1 MDILLALLP
10 AIAWGNVLLVSV
22 KMGGGAY
29 SQTVGMTIGAL
40 FFASIMFAFTQPALT
55 LTVLIVGF
63 ISGIFWALGQVN
75 QLKTVETLGVST
87 TVTISTG
94 MQLVA
99 TSIFGVIVFHEW
111 TTTTTIILGTIAI
124 LLIVVGVVF
133 TSLDDKENAQP
144 PGQFKKGILTLI
156 LSTFGYLVYV
166 IIIRWYNIDG
176 WAAILPQAVGMFA
189 GAVLLTAKH
198 KPFNKYA
205 IRNILSGLLWG
216 TGNLFLFLSQ
226 PKVGVATSFSL
237 SQTGIVIST
246 FGAIVF
252 LGEKKTKRQMVFI
265 ALGSVLIIGGAVL
278 LGLTKK

>member
-10 AIAWGNVLLVSV
+10 ALAWGNVLLVSV

-40 FFASIMFAFTQPALT
+40 FFATIMYAFTTPALS
-55 LTVLIVGF
+55 LTILIVGF
-63 ISGIFWALGQVN
+63 ISGLFWALGQVN
-75 QLKTVETLGVST
+75 QLKTVQTIGVST

-99 TSIFGVIVFHEW
+99 TSIFGVIAFHEW
-111 TTTTTIILGTIAI
+111 TTTTTIIIGTIAI
-124 LLIVVGVVF
+124 LFIVIGVVF

-144 PGQFKKGILTLI
+144 PGQLKKGLLTLI
-156 LSTFGYLVYV
+156 VSTFGYFGYV

-176 WAAILPQAVGMFA
+176 WAAILPQAVGMFV
-189 GAVLLTAKH
+189 GAVILTFKH

-205 IRNILSGLLWG
+205 IRNIVSGLLWG
-216 TGNLFLFLSQ
+216 TGNLFLLLSL
-226 PKVGVATSFSL
+226 PRVGVATSFSL

-265 ALGSVLIIGGAVL
+265 ALGSALIIGGAVL
-278 LGLTKK
+278 LGLAKA

>member
-10 AIAWGNVLLVSV
+10 ALAWGNVLLVSV

-40 FFASIMFAFTQPALT
+40 FFATIMYAFTTPALS
-55 LTVLIVGF
+55 LTILIIGF
-63 ISGIFWALGQVN
+63 ISGLFWALGQVN
-75 QLKTVETLGVST
+75 QLKTVQTLGVST

-99 TSIFGVIVFHEW
+99 TSIFGVIAFHEW
-111 TTTTTIILGTIAI
+111 TTTTTIIMGTIAI

-144 PGQFKKGILTLI
+144 QGQLKKGLLTLI
-156 LSTFGYLVYV
+156 VSTVGYFMYV

-176 WAAILPQAVGMFA
+176 WSAILPQAVGMFV
-189 GAVLLTAKH
+189 GAVVLTFKH

-216 TGNLFLFLSQ
+216 TGNLFLLLSL
-226 PKVGVATSFSL
+226 PRVGVATSFSL

-265 ALGSVLIIGGAVL
+265 ALGSALIIGGAVL
-278 LGLTKK
+278 LGLAKA

>member
-10 AIAWGNVLLVSV
+10 ALAWGNVLLVSV

-40 FFASIMFAFTQPALT
+40 FFATIMYAFTTPALS
-55 LTVLIVGF
+55 LSILIVGF
-63 ISGIFWALGQVN
+63 VSGLFWALGQVN
-75 QLKTVETLGVST
+75 QLKTVQTIGVST

-99 TSIFGVIVFHEW
+99 TSIFGVIAFHEW
-111 TTTTTIILGTIAI
+111 TTTTTIIMGTIAI
-124 LLIVVGVVF
+124 ILIVIGVVF

-144 PGQFKKGILTLI
+144 PGQLKKGLLTLI
-156 LSTFGYLVYV
+156 ISTFGYFGYV

-176 WAAILPQAVGMFA
+176 WAAILPQAVGMFV
-189 GAVLLTAKH
+189 GAFVLTFKH

-216 TGNLFLFLSQ
+216 TGNLFLLLSL
-226 PKVGVATSFSL
+226 PRVGVATSFSL

-265 ALGSVLIIGGAVL
+265 ALGSALIIGGAVL
-278 LGLTKK
+278 LGLAKA

>member
-10 AIAWGNVLLVSV
+10 ALAWGNILLISV

-29 SQTVGMTIGAL
+29 SQTVGITIGAL
-40 FFASIMFAFTQPALT
+40 FFATIMYAFTTPVLSLT
-55 LTVLIVGF
+55 ILIVGF
-63 ISGIFWALGQVN
+63 ISGLFWALGQVN
-75 QLKTVETLGVST
+75 QLKTVQTLGVST

-99 TSIFGVIVFHEW
+99 TSIFGVIAFHEW
-111 TTTTTIILGTIAI
+111 TTTTTIIMGTIAI
-124 LLIVVGVVF
+124 LLIVIGVVL

-144 PGQFKKGILTLI
+144 PGQLKKGLLTLI
-156 LSTFGYLVYV
+156 VSTFGYFVYV

-176 WAAILPQAVGMFA
+176 WAAILPQAVGMFV
-189 GAVLLTAKH
+189 GAVILTFKH

-216 TGNLFLFLSQ
+216 TGNLFLLLSLS
-226 PKVGVATSFSL
+226 KVGVATSFPL

-246 FGAIVF
+246 FGAIIF

-265 ALGSVLIIGGAVL
+265 AIGSALIIGGAIL
-278 LGLTKK
+278 LGMTKS

>member
-10 AIAWGNVLLVSV
+10 ALAWGNILLISV

-40 FFASIMFAFTQPALT
+40 VFATIMYAFTTPALS
-55 LTVLIVGF
+55 LTILIVGF
-63 ISGIFWALGQVN
+63 ISGLFWALGQVN
-75 QLKTVETLGVST
+75 QLKTVQTIGVST

-99 TSIFGVIVFHEW
+99 TTIFGVIAFHEW

-124 LLIVVGVVF
+124 LLIVIGVVF

-144 PGQFKKGILTLI
+144 PGQLKKGIVTLI
-156 LSTFGYLVYV
+156 TSTFGYLVYV
-166 IIIRWYNIDG
+166 VIIRWYNVDG
-176 WAAILPQAVGMFA
+176 WSAILPQAVGMFV
-189 GAVLLTAKH
+189 GAVILTAKH

-237 SQTGIVIST
+237 SQTGIIIST
-246 FGAIVF
+246 FGAIIF

-265 ALGSVLIIGGAVL
+265 ALGSALIIGGAVL
-278 LGLTKK
+278 LGMTKS

>member
-10 AIAWGNVLLVSV
+10 ALAWGNILLISV

-40 FFASIMFAFTQPALT
+40 VFATIMYAFTTPALS
-55 LTVLIVGF
+55 LTILIVGF
-63 ISGIFWALGQVN
+63 ISGLFWALGQVN
-75 QLKTVETLGVST
+75 QLKTVQTIGVST

-99 TSIFGVIVFHEW
+99 TTIFGVIAFHEW

-124 LLIVVGVVF
+124 LLIVIGVVF

-144 PGQFKKGILTLI
+144 PGQLKKGIVTLI
-156 LSTFGYLVYV
+156 TSTFGYLVYV
-166 IIIRWYNIDG
+166 VIIRWYNVDG
-176 WAAILPQAVGMFA
+176 WSAILPQAVGMFV
-189 GAVLLTAKH
+189 GAVILTAKH

-205 IRNILSGLLWG
+205 VRNILSGLLWG

-237 SQTGIVIST
+237 SQTGIIIST
-246 FGAIVF
+246 FGAILF

-265 ALGSVLIIGGAVL
+265 ALGSALIIGGAVL
-278 LGLTKK
+278 LGMTKS

>member
-10 AIAWGNVLLVSV
+10 ALAWGNVLLVSV

-40 FFASIMFAFTQPALT
+40 FFATIMYAFTTPALS
-55 LTVLIVGF
+55 LTILIVGF
-63 ISGIFWALGQVN
+63 ISGLFWALGQVN
-75 QLKTVETLGVST
+75 QLKTVQTIGVST

-99 TSIFGVIVFHEW
+99 TSIFGVIAFHEW
-111 TTTTTIILGTIAI
+111 TTTTTIIMGTIAI
-124 LLIVVGVVF
+124 LFIVIGVVF

-144 PGQFKKGILTLI
+144 PGQLKKGLLTLI
-156 LSTFGYLVYV
+156 VSTFGYFGYV

-176 WAAILPQAVGMFA
+176 WAAILPQAVGMFV
-189 GAVLLTAKH
+189 GAVILTFKH

-216 TGNLFLFLSQ
+216 TGNLFLLLSL
-226 PKVGVATSFSL
+226 PRVGVATSFSL

-265 ALGSVLIIGGAVL
+265 ALGSALIIGGAVL
-278 LGLTKK
+278 LGVAKS

>member
-10 AIAWGNVLLVSV
+10 ALAWGNVLLVSV

-40 FFASIMFAFTQPALT
+40 FFATIMYAFTTPALS
-55 LTVLIVGF
+55 LSILIVGF
-63 ISGIFWALGQVN
+63 ISGLFWALGQVN
-75 QLKTVETLGVST
+75 QLKTVQTIGVST

-99 TSIFGVIVFHEW
+99 TSIFGVIAFHEW
-111 TTTTTIILGTIAI
+111 TTTTTIIMGTIAI
-124 LLIVVGVVF
+124 IFIVIGVVF

-144 PGQFKKGILTLI
+144 PGQLKKGLLTLI
-156 LSTFGYLVYV
+156 VSTFGYFGYV

-176 WAAILPQAVGMFA
+176 WAAILPQAVGMFV
-189 GAVLLTAKH
+189 GAVVLTFKH

-216 TGNLFLFLSQ
+216 TGNLFLLLSL
-226 PKVGVATSFSL
+226 PRVGVATSFSL

-265 ALGSVLIIGGAVL
+265 ALGSALIIGGAVL
-278 LGLTKK
+278 LGLAKA

>member
-10 AIAWGNVLLVSV
+10 ALAWGNVLLVSV

-40 FFASIMFAFTQPALT
+40 FFATIMYAFTTPALS
-55 LTVLIVGF
+55 LSILIVGF
-63 ISGIFWALGQVN
+63 VSGLFWALGQVN
-75 QLKTVETLGVST
+75 QLKTVQTIGVST

-99 TSIFGVIVFHEW
+99 TSIFGVIAFHEW
-111 TTTTTIILGTIAI
+111 TTTTTIIMGTIAI
-124 LLIVVGVVF
+124 ILIVIGVVF

-144 PGQFKKGILTLI
+144 PGQLKKGLLTLI
-156 LSTFGYLVYV
+156 ISTFGYFGYV

-176 WAAILPQAVGMFA
+176 WAAILPQAVGMFV
-189 GAVLLTAKH
+189 GAFVLTFKH

-216 TGNLFLFLSQ
+216 TGNLFLLLSL
-226 PKVGVATSFSL
+226 PRVGVATSFSL

-265 ALGSVLIIGGAVL
+265 ALGSTLIIGGAVL
-278 LGLTKK
+278 LGLAKS

>member
-10 AIAWGNVLLVSV
+10 ALAWGNILLVSV

-40 FFASIMFAFTQPALT
+40 FFAIIMYAFTTPALS
-55 LTVLIVGF
+55 LTILIVGF
-63 ISGIFWALGQVN
+63 ISGLFWALGQVN
-75 QLKTVETLGVST
+75 QLKTVERMGVST

-99 TSIFGVIVFHEW
+99 TTIFGVIAFHEW
-111 TTTTTIILGTIAI
+111 ATTTTIILGTIAI
-124 LLIVVGVVF
+124 LLIVIGVVF

-144 PGQFKKGILTLI
+144 PGQLKKGIVTLI
-156 LSTFGYLVYV
+156 ISTFGYLVYV
-166 IIIRWYNIDG
+166 VIIRWYNVDG
-176 WAAILPQAVGMFA
+176 WAAILPQAVGMFV
-189 GAVLLTAKH
+189 GAVILTAKH

-205 IRNILSGLLWG
+205 VRNILSGLLWG

-237 SQTGIVIST
+237 SQTGIIIST
-246 FGAIVF
+246 FGAIIF

-265 ALGSVLIIGGAVL
+265 ALGSALIIGGAVL
-278 LGLTKK
+278 LGMTKS

>member
-10 AIAWGNVLLVSV
+10 ALAWGNVLLVSV

-40 FFASIMFAFTQPALT
+40 FFATIMYAFTTPALS
-55 LTVLIVGF
+55 LTILIVGF
-63 ISGIFWALGQVN
+63 ISGLFWALGQVN
-75 QLKTVETLGVST
+75 QLKTVQTIGVST

-99 TSIFGVIVFHEW
+99 TSIFGVIAFHEW
-111 TTTTTIILGTIAI
+111 TTTTTIIMGTIAI
-124 LLIVVGVVF
+124 LFIVIGVVF

-144 PGQFKKGILTLI
+144 PGQLKKGLLTLI
-156 LSTFGYLVYV
+156 VSTFGYFGYV

-176 WAAILPQAVGMFA
+176 WAAILPQAVGMFV
-189 GAVLLTAKH
+189 GAVILTFKH

-205 IRNILSGLLWG
+205 IRNIVSGLLWG
-216 TGNLFLFLSQ
+216 TGNLFLLLSL
-226 PKVGVATSFSL
+226 PRVGVATSFSL

-265 ALGSVLIIGGAVL
+265 ALGSALIIGGAVL
-278 LGLTKK
+278 LGLAKA

>member
-10 AIAWGNVLLVSV
+10 ALAWGNILIVSV

-40 FFASIMFAFTQPALT
+40 FFATIIYAFTTPALS
-55 LTVLIVGF
+55 LTILIVGF
-63 ISGIFWALGQVN
+63 ISGLFWALGQVN
-75 QLKTVETLGVST
+75 QLKTVERMGVST

-99 TSIFGVIVFHEW
+99 TTIFGVIAFHEW
-111 TTTTTIILGTIAI
+111 ATTTTIILGTIAI
-124 LLIVVGVVF
+124 LLIVIGVVF

-144 PGQFKKGILTLI
+144 PGQLKKGIVTLI
-156 LSTFGYLVYV
+156 ISTFGYLVYV
-166 IIIRWYNIDG
+166 VIIRWFNVDG
-176 WAAILPQAVGMFA
+176 WSAILPQAVGMFV
-189 GAVLLTAKH
+189 GAVILTAKH

-246 FGAIVF
+246 FGAILF

-265 ALGSVLIIGGAVL
+265 ALGSALIIGGAVL
-278 LGLTKK
+278 LGMTKS

>member
-10 AIAWGNVLLVSV
+10 ALAWGNILLISV

-29 SQTVGMTIGAL
+29 SQTVGITIGAL
-40 FFASIMFAFTQPALT
+40 FFATIMYVFTTPVLSLT
-55 LTVLIVGF
+55 ILIVGF
-63 ISGIFWALGQVN
+63 ISGLFWALGQVN
-75 QLKTVETLGVST
+75 QLKTVQTLGVST

-99 TSIFGVIVFHEW
+99 TSIFGVIAFHEW
-111 TTTTTIILGTIAI
+111 TTTTTIIMGTIAI
-124 LLIVVGVVF
+124 LFIVIGVVL

-144 PGQFKKGILTLI
+144 PGQLKKGLLTLI
-156 LSTFGYLVYV
+156 VSTFGYFVYV

-176 WAAILPQAVGMFA
+176 WAAILPQAVGMFV
-189 GAVLLTAKH
+189 GAVVLTFKH

-216 TGNLFLFLSQ
+216 TGNFFLLLSL
-226 PKVGVATSFSL
+226 PRVGVATSFSL
-237 SQTGIVIST
+237 SQTGIIFST

-252 LGEKKTKRQMVFI
+252 LGEKKTKRQMGFI
-265 ALGSVLIIGGAVL
+265 VLGSALIIGGAVL
-278 LGLTKK
+278 LGMAKS

>member
-10 AIAWGNVLLVSV
+10 ALAWGNILLISV

-29 SQTVGMTIGAL
+29 SQTVGITIGAL
-40 FFASIMFAFTQPALT
+40 FFATIMYAFTTPVLSLT
-55 LTVLIVGF
+55 ILIVGF
-63 ISGIFWALGQVN
+63 ISGLFWALGQVN
-75 QLKTVETLGVST
+75 QLKTVQTLGVST

-99 TSIFGVIVFHEW
+99 TSIFGVIAFHEW
-111 TTTTTIILGTIAI
+111 TTTTTIIMGTIAI
-124 LLIVVGVVF
+124 LLIVIGVVL
-133 TSLDDKENAQP
+133 TSLNDKENAQP
-144 PGQFKKGILTLI
+144 PGQLKKGLLTLI
-156 LSTFGYLVYV
+156 VSTFGYFVYV

-176 WAAILPQAVGMFA
+176 WAAILPQAVGMFV
-189 GAVLLTAKH
+189 GAVILTFKH

-216 TGNLFLFLSQ
+216 TGNLFLLLSLS
-226 PKVGVATSFSL
+226 KVGVATSFPL

-265 ALGSVLIIGGAVL
+265 AIGSALIIGGAIL
-278 LGLTKK
+278 LGMTKS

>member
-10 AIAWGNVLLVSV
+10 AIAWGNILLVSV

-40 FFASIMFAFTQPALT
+40 FFATIMYVFTQPALT
-55 LTVLIVGF
+55 MTILIVGF
-63 ISGIFWALGQVN
+63 ISGLFWALGQVN
-75 QLKTVETLGVST
+75 QLKTVEKLGVST

-99 TSIFGVIVFHEW
+99 TSIFGVIAFREW

-144 PGQFKKGILTLI
+144 PGQLKKGLLTI
-156 LSTFGYLVYV
+156 IVSTFGYLVYV

-176 WAAILPQAVGMFA
+176 WSAILPQAVGMFV
-189 GAVLLTAKH
+189 GAVVLTSKH

-205 IRNILSGLLWG
+205 IRNALSGLLWG
-216 TGNLFLFLSQ
+216 TGNLFLLLSL
-226 PKVGVATSFSL
+226 PRVGVATSFPL

-252 LGEKKTKRQMVFI
+252 LGEKKTKRQLIFI

-278 LGLTKK
+278 LGMTKA

>member
-10 AIAWGNVLLVSV
+10 ALAWGNILLISV

-29 SQTVGMTIGAL
+29 SQTVGITIGAL
-40 FFASIMFAFTQPALT
+40 FFATIMYAFTTPALS
-55 LTVLIVGF
+55 LTILIVGF
-63 ISGIFWALGQVN
+63 ISGLFWALGQVN
-75 QLKTVETLGVST
+75 QLKTVQTLGVST

-99 TSIFGVIVFHEW
+99 TSIFGVIAFHEW
-111 TTTTTIILGTIAI
+111 TTTTTIIMGTIAI
-124 LLIVVGVVF
+124 LLIVIGVVL

-144 PGQFKKGILTLI
+144 PGQLKKGILTLI
-156 LSTFGYLVYV
+156 VSTFGYFVYV

-176 WAAILPQAVGMFA
+176 WSAILPQAVGMFV
-189 GAVLLTAKH
+189 GAVVLTFKH

-216 TGNLFLFLSQ
+216 TGNLFLLLSL
-226 PKVGVATSFSL
+226 PRVGVATSFPL

-265 ALGSVLIIGGAVL
+265 ALGSALIIGGAIL
-278 LGLTKK
+278 LGMTKS

>member
-10 AIAWGNVLLVSV
+10 ALAWGNILLISV

-29 SQTVGMTIGAL
+29 SQTVGITIGAL
-40 FFASIMFAFTQPALT
+40 FFATIMYAFTTPVLSLT
-55 LTVLIVGF
+55 ILIVGF
-63 ISGIFWALGQVN
+63 ISGLFWALGQVN
-75 QLKTVETLGVST
+75 QLKTVQTLGVST

-99 TSIFGVIVFHEW
+99 TSIFGVIAFHEW
-111 TTTTTIILGTIAI
+111 TTTTTIIMGTIAI
-124 LLIVVGVVF
+124 LLIVIGVVL

-144 PGQFKKGILTLI
+144 PGQLKKGLLTLI
-156 LSTFGYLVYV
+156 VSTFGYFVYV

-176 WAAILPQAVGMFA
+176 WAAILPQAVGMFV
-189 GAVLLTAKH
+189 GAVILTFKH

-216 TGNLFLFLSQ
+216 TGNLFLLLSLS
-226 PKVGVATSFSL
+226 KVGVATSFPL

-265 ALGSVLIIGGAVL
+265 AIGSALIIGGAIL
-278 LGLTKK
+278 LGMTKS

>member
-10 AIAWGNVLLVSV
+10 ALAWGNVLLVSV

-40 FFASIMFAFTQPALT
+40 FFATIMYAFTTPALS
-55 LTVLIVGF
+55 LSILIVGF
-63 ISGIFWALGQVN
+63 VSGLFWALGQIN
-75 QLKTVETLGVST
+75 QLKTVQTIGVST

-99 TSIFGVIVFHEW
+99 TSIFGVIAFHEW
-111 TTTTTIILGTIAI
+111 TTTTTIIMGTIAI
-124 LLIVVGVVF
+124 ILIVIGVVF

-144 PGQFKKGILTLI
+144 PGQLKKGLLTLI
-156 LSTFGYLVYV
+156 ISTFGYFGYV

-176 WAAILPQAVGMFA
+176 WAAILPQAVGMFV
-189 GAVLLTAKH
+189 GAFVLTFKH

-216 TGNLFLFLSQ
+216 TGNLFLLLSL
-226 PKVGVATSFSL
+226 PRVGVATSFSL

-265 ALGSVLIIGGAVL
+265 ALGSALIIGGAVL
-278 LGLTKK
+278 LGLAKA

>member
-10 AIAWGNVLLVSV
+10 ALAWGNILIVSV

-40 FFASIMFAFTQPALT
+40 FFATIIYAFTTPALS
-55 LTVLIVGF
+55 LTILIVGF
-63 ISGIFWALGQVN
+63 ISGLFWALGQVN
-75 QLKTVETLGVST
+75 QLKTVEKMGVST

-99 TSIFGVIVFHEW
+99 TTIFGVIAFHEW

-124 LLIVVGVVF
+124 LLIVIGVVF

-144 PGQFKKGILTLI
+144 PGQLKKGIVTLI
-156 LSTFGYLVYV
+156 TSTFGYLVYV
-166 IIIRWYNIDG
+166 VIIRWYNVDG
-176 WAAILPQAVGMFA
+176 WSAILPQAVGMFV
-189 GAVLLTAKH
+189 GAVILTAKH

-237 SQTGIVIST
+237 SQTGIIIST
-246 FGAIVF
+246 FGAIIF

-265 ALGSVLIIGGAVL
+265 ALGSALIIGGAVL
-278 LGLTKK
+278 LGMTKS

>member
-10 AIAWGNVLLVSV
+10 ALAWGNVLLVSV

-40 FFASIMFAFTQPALT
+40 FFATIMYAFTTPALS
-55 LTVLIVGF
+55 LTILIIGF
-63 ISGIFWALGQVN
+63 ISGLFWALGQVN
-75 QLKTVETLGVST
+75 QLKTVQTLGVST

-99 TSIFGVIVFHEW
+99 TSIFGVIAFHEW
-111 TTTTTIILGTIAI
+111 TTTTTIIMGTIAI

-144 PGQFKKGILTLI
+144 QGQLKKGLLTLI
-156 LSTFGYLVYV
+156 VSTVGYFMYV

-176 WAAILPQAVGMFA
+176 WSAILPQAVGMFV
-189 GAVLLTAKH
+189 GAVILTFKH

-205 IRNILSGLLWG
+205 IRNIVSGLLWG
-216 TGNLFLFLSQ
+216 TGNLFLLLSL
-226 PKVGVATSFSL
+226 PRVGVATSFSL

-265 ALGSVLIIGGAVL
+265 ALGSALIIGGAVL
-278 LGLTKK
+278 LGLAKA